1 MLKLDLT
8 TIIFEILNFLLLSV
22 LLYRFLFQPVM
33 RKVRQRAAAKA
44 ELLRQMEAE
53 LAEAA
58 RLRAELAQQ
67 RAQVDAE
74 TAVLHE
80 KALRQTQTE
89 RNELLHAART
99 EAERILVTAHEE
111 ARRWQNH
118 ALDHFHTQLVA
129 AVLDISSEVI
139 EQTIPQAAH
148 DELVQQLMDRV
159 WQMGRSDMARVEAV
173 RQALAEREPT
183 VHITT
188 ARPLTPQQQ
197 GALART
203 FAALADHEVKLELE
217 TDSRLAAG
225 LRVRLGDM
233 IVENSI
239 AERLHELRQQVLQKF
254 LQQAGGAWQAGEAA
268 RYV

>member
-8 TIIFEILNFLLLSV
+8 TIIFEILNFLLLSA

-33 RKVRQRAAAKA
+33 RNVRQRADAKA

-53 LAEAA
+53 LAEAS
-58 RLRAELAQQ
+58 RLRDELAQQ
-67 RAQVDAE
+67 RAQVHAE
-74 TAVLHE
+74 TAALHE
-80 KALRQTQTE
+80 KAMHQAQTE

-99 EAERILVTAHEE
+99 EAERILATAHEE
-111 ARRWQNH
+111 AKRWQSH

-129 AVLDISSEVI
+129 TVLDISNEVI
-139 EQTIPQAAH
+139 GQAIPQSAH
-148 DELVQQLMDRV
+148 DDMVQQLNDRV

-173 RQALAEREPT
+173 RLALADREPT
-183 VHITT
+183 VYITT

-203 FAALADHEVKLELE
+203 FAALADHEVNLELE
-217 TDSRLAAG
+217 TDPHLAAG

-239 AERLHELRQQVLQKF
+239 AERLDELRLEVLQKF
-254 LQQAGGAWQAGEAA
+254 TQQASSAWRAGEEI
-268 RYV
+268 RYA